1 MQTKVFLDKLKD
13 IIFKISKKDHFSIF
27 REKVDIK
34 DVFLLLLIL
43 QAPDYFEIIK
53 NPMDLSTMSEVFIR
67 FNIIRIQIMENI
79 IVQMNQKK
87 ILI

>member
-34 DVFLLLLIL
+34 DVLLLLIL
-43 QAPDYFEIIK
+43 
-53 NPMDLSTMSEVFIR
+53 
-67 FNIIRIQIMENI
+67 
-79 IVQMNQKK
+79 
-87 ILI
+87 